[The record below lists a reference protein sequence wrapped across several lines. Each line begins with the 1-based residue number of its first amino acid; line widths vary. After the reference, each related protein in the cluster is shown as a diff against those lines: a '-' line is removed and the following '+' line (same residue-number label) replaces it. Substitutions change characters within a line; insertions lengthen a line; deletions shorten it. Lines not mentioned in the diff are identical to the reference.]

1 MVKDKEGE
9 RGARFFLAVF
19 TNFSGTIL
27 LLKKKTSTCLL
38 LISRFSDF
46 AFSDRGS
53 QTPLPFVREAEVLP
67 ASNCHD
73 YKSYHN

>member
-27 LLKKKTSTCLL
+27 LLEKTKLNL
-38 LISRFSDF
+38 F
-46 AFSDRGS
+46 AFNL
-53 QTPLPFVREAEVLP
+53 QVQ
-67 ASNCHD
+67 
-73 YKSYHN
+73 